1 MGVREGLLALL
12 ARGPRHGYQLKQ
24 EFEAAT
30 SNVWPLNIGQVYTT
44 LQRLERD
51 DLVAAGEPDPEGR
64 VVYTLTHAGR
74 HEVTTWFTTPLDRTA
89 PARDE
94 VTIKLLLAIEARVVA
109 PADVVEAQ
117 RVATLTALQDY
128 TGLRATAHDGDNA
141 WRLQLDRLIMLAE
154 AELRWL
160 DRVDEGIE
168 QGLLAPRAGSGD
180 DEAAAEQGVAPAAPT
195 TTEDPR

>member
-51 DLVAAGEPDPEGR
+51 DLVTAGEPEPDGR
-64 VVYTLTHAGR
+64 VLYGLTHAGR
-74 HEVTTWFTTPLDRTA
+74 HEVATWFTTPVDRTA

-94 VTIKLLLAIEARVVA
+94 VAIKLLLAIEAPVVA

-128 TGLRATAHDGDNA
+128 TGLRATARDGDNA

-168 QGLLAPRAGSGD
+168 QGLLVPRAGHDGD
-180 DEAAAEQGVAPAAPT
+180 DATPDGDATSAART
-195 TTEDPR
+195 TTEDRR